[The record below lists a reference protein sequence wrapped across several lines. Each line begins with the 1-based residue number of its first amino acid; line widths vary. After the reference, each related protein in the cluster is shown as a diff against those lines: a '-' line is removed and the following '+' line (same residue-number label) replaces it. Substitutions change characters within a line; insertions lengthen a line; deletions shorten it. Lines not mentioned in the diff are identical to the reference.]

1 VYRSIK
7 KGDSQ
12 SMLRV
17 RWNYIGDRLIKILL
31 PRRQR
36 AQDLV
41 AFGPKPV
48 PLSVWLDNRLFQ
60 CPACLSELVTTS
72 WERSFEAAQAER
84 PVSDASRDDEREL
97 VDLAKRDPRQ
107 FGALYDRHFQQIYR
121 FVYSRVREQTAAED
135 VTSEVFM
142 KALKAMPRYQDTG
155 RPFAAWLYQ
164 IAVNAIADRYRTL
177 RPTQTLD
184 DFHDLSIAGPA
195 LEEVAAQRDEVR
207 RIWALVESLP
217 HQQRTALVLKFQ
229 EDMKI
234 EDIAVAMGKSPG
246 AVKLL
251 IHRGVT
257 RLREESSS
265 LRPVE

>member
-1 VYRSIK
+1 MPGRAWHL
-7 KGDSQ
+7 G
-12 SMLRV
+12 
-17 RWNYIGDRLIKILL
+17 RLCAKSLGEAPCRIS
-31 PRRQR
+31 R
-36 AQDLV
+36 
-41 AFGPKPV
+41 
-48 PLSVWLDNRLFQ
+48 
-60 CPACLSELVTTS
+60 ELVTS
-72 WERSFEAAQAER
+72 LKGYPFESAQAER
-84 PVSDASRDDEREL
+84 LVSEPSRDDEREL
-97 VDLAKRDPRQ
+97 VERAKRDTRE
-107 FGALYDRHFQQIYR
+107 FGTLYDRHFQQIYR

-164 IAVNAIADRYRTL
+164 IAVNAIADRYRSLKTAQ
-177 RPTQTLD
+177 PLD
-184 DFHDLSIAGPA
+184 DFHDLSVGGPA
-195 LEEVAAQRDEVR
+195 LEDLAAHRDEVR
-207 RIWALVESLP
+207 RIWALVETLP

-257 RLREESSS
+257 RLREGADT

>member
-1 VYRSIK
+1 
-7 KGDSQ
+7 
-12 SMLRV
+12 
-17 RWNYIGDRLIKILL
+17 
-31 PRRQR
+31 
-36 AQDLV
+36 
-41 AFGPKPV
+41 
-48 PLSVWLDNRLFQ
+48 
-60 CPACLSELVTTS
+60 
-72 WERSFEAAQAER
+72 
-84 PVSDASRDDEREL
+84 VSDPSRDDEREL
-97 VDLAKRDPRQ
+97 VENAKRDPRQ

-177 RPTQTLD
+177 RPSQPLE

-195 LEEVAAQRDEVR
+195 LEDLAAHRDEIR
-207 RIWALVESLP
+207 RIWTLVEGLP
-217 HQQRTALVLKFQ
+217 IQQRTALVLKFQ

-234 EDIAVAMGKSPG
+234 EDIAVVMGKSSG

-251 IHRGVT
+251 IHRGVS
-257 RLREESSS
+257 RLREDADA
-265 LRPVE
+265 LRPVD

>member
-1 VYRSIK
+1 MIIE
-7 KGDSQ
+7 DSLCADP
-12 SMLRV
+12 SC
-17 RWNYIGDRLIKILL
+17 
-31 PRRQR
+31 
-36 AQDLV
+36 DLV
-41 AFGPKPV
+41 TSFDGGP
-48 PLSVWLDNRLFQ
+48 
-60 CPACLSELVTTS
+60 
-72 WERSFEAAQAER
+72 FEAAQAEQ
-84 PVSDASRDDEREL
+84 PVSDPSRDEERDL
-97 VDLAKRDPRQ
+97 VERAQRDPRQ

-164 IAVNAIADRYRTL
+164 IAVNAIADRYRTQ
-177 RPTQTLD
+177 RSTQPLD
-184 DFHDLSIAGPA
+184 DFHDLSVAGPS
-195 LEEVAAQRDEVR
+195 LEDVATHRDEVR
-207 RIWALVESLP
+207 RIWTLVESLP

-234 EDIAVAMGKSPG
+234 EDIAVAMGKTPG

-257 RLREESSS
+257 RLRDEAST